1 MSNAIIISLCLL
13 LLISYMFDISSPKT
27 KIPSVI
33 LLLIVGWAVRQAAD
47 FFGISIPNLSP
58 ILPIIGTVGLILIVF
73 EGALDL
79 ELNRSKKK
87 LIISSISMS
96 LIPMLVLSIGI
107 GLAFD
112 AIFGVEFRQGLLNAV
127 PFAVISSAIA
137 ISSAKNLLPKDREF
151 VIYESTFSDIFAVV
165 LFNFIIRNEVIDGN
179 SFVVFGW
186 QLILILVITVIATLG
201 LSLLMSKIRH
211 RVKFV
216 PIILLIIL
224 IYAIAKEYHLPALIF
239 IFILGLFIGNLDKF
253 KRFRFVDKLQPEIM
267 VKEVVKLNDITTE
280 ITFSIRSLFFILF
293 GYLINTHELLNAKTF
308 IIATGILVGI
318 IVLRIIGLKIA
329 RQNLNPLLYV
339 APRGLITILLFIT
352 IPDTERIPM
361 VNNSLVI
368 QVIVLTALFMMV
380 GLMISKRQTRYEVGI
395 YQTSFRYLMRRGS

>member
-13 LLISYMFDISSPKT
+13 LLISYMFDVSSPKT

-96 LIPMLVLSIGI
+96 LVPMLVLSIGI

-352 IPDTERIPM
+352 IPETERIAM

-380 GLMISKRQTRYEVGI
+380 GLMISKRQTK
-395 YQTSFRYLMRRGS
+395 

>member
-13 LLISYMFDISSPKT
+13 LLISYMFDVSSPKT

-107 GLAFD
+107 GLVFD
-112 AIFGVEFRQGLLNAV
+112 VIFGVEFRQGLLNAV

-224 IYAIAKEYHLPALIF
+224 IYTIAKEYHLPALIF

-293 GYLINTHELLNAKTF
+293 GYLINTYELLNAKTF
-308 IIATGILVGI
+308 IIATGILIGI

-329 RQNLNPLLYV
+329 RQNLNPLLYI

-352 IPDTERIPM
+352 IPDTERISM

-380 GLMISKRQTRYEVGI
+380 GLMISKRQTR
-395 YQTSFRYLMRRGS
+395 

>member
-13 LLISYMFDISSPKT
+13 LLISYMFDVSSPKT

-329 RQNLNPLLYV
+329 RQNLNPLLYI

-352 IPDTERIPM
+352 IPDTERISM

-380 GLMISKRQTRYEVGI
+380 GLMISKRQTR
-395 YQTSFRYLMRRGS
+395 

>member
-13 LLISYMFDISSPKT
+13 LLISYMFDVSSPKT

-112 AIFGVEFRQGLLNAV
+112 AIFGVEFRRGLLNAV

-253 KRFRFVDKLQPEIM
+253 KRFRFVDKLQPDIM

-352 IPDTERIPM
+352 IPETERIAM

-380 GLMISKRQTRYEVGI
+380 GLMISKRQTK
-395 YQTSFRYLMRRGS
+395 

>member
-13 LLISYMFDISSPKT
+13 LLISYMFDVSSPKT

-112 AIFGVEFRQGLLNAV
+112 AIFGVEFRRGLLNAV

-201 LSLLMSKIRH
+201 LSLLMSKIH

-293 GYLINTHELLNAKTF
+293 GYLINTQELLNAKTF

-352 IPDTERIPM
+352 IPETERIAM

-380 GLMISKRQTRYEVGI
+380 GLMISKRQTK
-395 YQTSFRYLMRRGS
+395 

>member
-13 LLISYMFDISSPKT
+13 LLISYVFDVSSPKT

-33 LLLIVGWAVRQAAD
+33 LLLIVGWAVRQASN
-47 FFGISIPNLSP
+47 FFGIGIPNLSP
-58 ILPIIGTVGLILIVF
+58 ILPVIGTVGLILIVF

-79 ELNRSKKK
+79 ELNRSKKG
-87 LIISSISMS
+87 LIISSLLMS
-96 LIPMLVLSIGI
+96 LVPMLVLSII
-107 GLAFD
+107 VGLAFD
-112 AIFGVEFRQGLLNAV
+112 SMWGVGLRRGLLNAV
-127 PFAVISSAIA
+127 PFAVISSTIA

-165 LFNFIIRNEVIDGN
+165 LFNFVVRNEVIDGN
-179 SFVVFGW
+179 SFIIFGW
-186 QLILILVITVIATLG
+186 QLILILVITIVATLG

-211 RVKFV
+211 RVKFL

-224 IYAIAKEYHLPALIF
+224 IYTIAKEYHLPALIF
-239 IFILGLFIGNLDKF
+239 IFVLGLFIGNLDKF
-253 KRFRFVDKLQPEIM
+253 KRFRIVDRLQPEIM

-293 GYLINTHELLNAKTF
+293 GYLIETQELLNVETLV
-308 IIATGILVGI
+308 IAIGILIVVI
-318 IVLRIIGLKIA
+318 ILRTIGLKLA

-352 IPDTERIPM
+352 IPEAERIAM

-380 GLMISKRQTRYEVGI
+380 GLMISKRQTK
-395 YQTSFRYLMRRGS
+395 

>member
-13 LLISYMFDISSPKT
+13 LLISYVFDVSSPKT

-33 LLLIVGWAVRQAAD
+33 LLLIVGWAVRQALD
-47 FFGISIPNLSP
+47 FFGIGIPNLSP

-79 ELNRSKKK
+79 ELNRSKKG
-87 LIISSISMS
+87 LILSSLLMS
-96 LIPMLVLSIGI
+96 LVPMLVLSII
-107 GLAFD
+107 VGLAFD
-112 AIFGVEFRQGLLNAV
+112 SMWGVGLRRGLLNAV
-127 PFAVISSAIA
+127 PFAVISSTIA

-165 LFNFIIRNEVIDGN
+165 LFNFVVRNEVIDGN
-179 SFVVFGW
+179 SFIIFGW
-186 QLILILVITVIATLG
+186 QLILIFVITIVATLG

-211 RVKFV
+211 RVKFL

-224 IYAIAKEYHLPALIF
+224 IYTIAKEYHLPALIF
-239 IFILGLFIGNLDKF
+239 IFVLGLFIGNLDKF
-253 KRFRFVDKLQPEIM
+253 KRFRIVDRLQPEIM

-293 GYLINTHELLNAKTF
+293 GYLIETQELLNVETLV
-308 IIATGILVGI
+308 IAIGILIVVI
-318 IVLRIIGLKIA
+318 ILRTIGLKLA

-352 IPDTERIPM
+352 IPETERIAM

-380 GLMISKRQTRYEVGI
+380 GLMISKRQTK
-395 YQTSFRYLMRRGS
+395 

>member
-13 LLISYMFDISSPKT
+13 LLISYMFDVSSPKT

-107 GLAFD
+107 GLVFD
-112 AIFGVEFRQGLLNAV
+112 AIFGVEFRRGLLNAV

-308 IIATGILVGI
+308 IIATGILIGI

-329 RQNLNPLLYV
+329 RQKLNPLLYV

-352 IPDTERIPM
+352 IPDTERISM

-380 GLMISKRQTRYEVGI
+380 GLMISKRQTR
-395 YQTSFRYLMRRGS
+395 

>member
-13 LLISYMFDISSPKT
+13 LLISYMFDVSSPKT

-107 GLAFD
+107 GLVFD
-112 AIFGVEFRQGLLNAV
+112 TIFGVDFRRGLLNAV

-267 VKEVVKLNDITTE
+267 VKEVAKLNDITTE

-308 IIATGILVGI
+308 IIATGILIGI

-352 IPDTERIPM
+352 IPDTERISM

-380 GLMISKRQTRYEVGI
+380 GLMISKRQTR
-395 YQTSFRYLMRRGS
+395 

>member
-13 LLISYMFDISSPKT
+13 LLISYMFDVSSPKT

-33 LLLIVGWAVRQAAD
+33 LLLIVGWAVSQAAD

-107 GLAFD
+107 GLVFD

-352 IPDTERIPM
+352 IPDTERISM

-380 GLMISKRQTRYEVGI
+380 GLMISKRQTR
-395 YQTSFRYLMRRGS
+395 

>member
-13 LLISYMFDISSPKT
+13 LLISYVFDVSSPKT

-33 LLLIVGWAVRQAAD
+33 LLLIVGWAVRQASN
-47 FFGISIPNLSP
+47 FFGIGIPNLSP

-79 ELNRSKKK
+79 ELNRSKKG
-87 LIISSISMS
+87 LILSSLLMS
-96 LIPMLVLSIGI
+96 LVPMLVLSII
-107 GLAFD
+107 VGLAFD
-112 AIFGVEFRQGLLNAV
+112 AMWGVGLRRGLLNAV
-127 PFAVISSAIA
+127 PFAVISSTIA

-165 LFNFIIRNEVIDGN
+165 LFNFIVRNDVIDGN
-179 SFVVFGW
+179 SFIVFGW
-186 QLILILVITVIATLG
+186 QLILILVITIVATLG

-211 RVKFV
+211 RVKFL

-224 IYAIAKEYHLPALIF
+224 IYTIAKEYHLPALIF
-239 IFILGLFIGNLDKF
+239 IFVLGLFIGNLDKF
-253 KRFRFVDKLQPEIM
+253 KRFRIVDRLQPEIM

-293 GYLINTHELLNAKTF
+293 GYLIETQELLNVETLV
-308 IIATGILVGI
+308 IAIGILIVVI
-318 IVLRIIGLKIA
+318 ILRTIGLKLA

-352 IPDTERIPM
+352 IPEAERIAI

-368 QVIVLTALFMMV
+368 QVIVLTALFMMI
-380 GLMISKRQTRYEVGI
+380 GLMISKRQTK
-395 YQTSFRYLMRRGS
+395 

>member
-13 LLISYMFDISSPKT
+13 LLISYMFDVSSPKT

-112 AIFGVEFRQGLLNAV
+112 AIFGVEFRRGLLNAV

-179 SFVVFGW
+179 SFVIFGW

-352 IPDTERIPM
+352 IPDTERISM

-380 GLMISKRQTRYEVGI
+380 GLMISKRQTR
-395 YQTSFRYLMRRGS
+395 

>member
-13 LLISYMFDISSPKT
+13 LLISYMFDVSSPKT

-107 GLAFD
+107 GLVFD
-112 AIFGVEFRQGLLNAV
+112 TIFGVEFRRGLLNAV

-352 IPDTERIPM
+352 IPDTERISM

-380 GLMISKRQTRYEVGI
+380 GLMISKRQTR
-395 YQTSFRYLMRRGS
+395 

>member
-13 LLISYMFDISSPKT
+13 LLISYMFDVSSPKT

-58 ILPIIGTVGLILIVF
+58 ILPIIGTVGLIRIVF

-112 AIFGVEFRQGLLNAV
+112 AIFGVEFRRGLLNAV

-179 SFVVFGW
+179 SFVIFGW

-352 IPDTERIPM
+352 IPDTERISM

-380 GLMISKRQTRYEVGI
+380 GLMISKRQTR
-395 YQTSFRYLMRRGS
+395 

>member
-13 LLISYMFDISSPKT
+13 LLISYMFDVSSPKT

-58 ILPIIGTVGLILIVF
+58 ILPIIGTIGLILIVF

-107 GLAFD
+107 GLVFD

-165 LFNFIIRNEVIDGN
+165 LFNFIIRNEVIDSN

-352 IPDTERIPM
+352 IPDTERISM

-380 GLMISKRQTRYEVGI
+380 GLMISKRQTR
-395 YQTSFRYLMRRGS
+395 

>member
-13 LLISYMFDISSPKT
+13 LLISYMFDVSSPKT

-308 IIATGILVGI
+308 IIATGILIGI

-329 RQNLNPLLYV
+329 RQNLNSLLYV

-352 IPDTERIPM
+352 IPDTERISM

-380 GLMISKRQTRYEVGI
+380 GLMISKRQTR
-395 YQTSFRYLMRRGS
+395 

>member
-13 LLISYMFDISSPKT
+13 LLISYMFDVSSPKT

-352 IPDTERIPM
+352 IPETERIAM

-380 GLMISKRQTRYEVGI
+380 GLMISKRQTK
-395 YQTSFRYLMRRGS
+395 

>member
-13 LLISYMFDISSPKT
+13 LLISYMFDVSSPKT

-107 GLAFD
+107 GLVFD
-112 AIFGVEFRQGLLNAV
+112 AIFGVEFRRGLLNAV

-308 IIATGILVGI
+308 IIATGILIGI

-352 IPDTERIPM
+352 IPDTERISM

-380 GLMISKRQTRYEVGI
+380 GLMISKRQTR
-395 YQTSFRYLMRRGS
+395 

>member
-13 LLISYMFDISSPKT
+13 LLISYMFDVSSPKT

-107 GLAFD
+107 GLVFD

-216 PIILLIIL
+216 PLILLIIL

-308 IIATGILVGI
+308 IIATGILIGI

-352 IPDTERIPM
+352 IPDTERISM

-380 GLMISKRQTRYEVGI
+380 GLMISKRQTR
-395 YQTSFRYLMRRGS
+395 

>member
-13 LLISYMFDISSPKT
+13 LLISYMFDVSSPKT

-107 GLAFD
+107 GLVFD
-112 AIFGVEFRQGLLNAV
+112 TIFGVDFRQGLLNAV

-352 IPDTERIPM
+352 IPETERIAM

-380 GLMISKRQTRYEVGI
+380 GLMISKRQTK
-395 YQTSFRYLMRRGS
+395 

>member
-13 LLISYMFDISSPKT
+13 LLISYMFDVSSPKT

-107 GLAFD
+107 GLVFD

-165 LFNFIIRNEVIDGN
+165 LFNFIIRNEVIDVN

-352 IPDTERIPM
+352 IPDTERISM

-380 GLMISKRQTRYEVGI
+380 GLMISKRQTR
-395 YQTSFRYLMRRGS
+395 

>member
-13 LLISYMFDISSPKT
+13 LLISYMFDVSSPKT

-112 AIFGVEFRQGLLNAV
+112 AIFGVEFRRGLLNAV

-179 SFVVFGW
+179 SFIVFGW

-352 IPDTERIPM
+352 IPETERIAM

-380 GLMISKRQTRYEVGI
+380 GLMISKRQTK
-395 YQTSFRYLMRRGS
+395 

>member
-13 LLISYMFDISSPKT
+13 LLISYMFDVSSPKT

-107 GLAFD
+107 GLVFD
-112 AIFGVEFRQGLLNAV
+112 TIFGVEFRRGLLNAV

-308 IIATGILVGI
+308 IIATGILIGI

-352 IPDTERIPM
+352 IPDTERISM

-380 GLMISKRQTRYEVGI
+380 GLMISKRQTR
-395 YQTSFRYLMRRGS
+395 

>member
-13 LLISYMFDISSPKT
+13 LLISYMFDVSSPKT

-112 AIFGVEFRQGLLNAV
+112 AIFGVEFRRGLLNAV

-352 IPDTERIPM
+352 IPETERIAM

-380 GLMISKRQTRYEVGI
+380 GLMISKRQTR
-395 YQTSFRYLMRRGS
+395 

>member
-13 LLISYMFDISSPKT
+13 LLISYMFDVSSPKT

-112 AIFGVEFRQGLLNAV
+112 AIFGVEFRRGLLNAV

-179 SFVVFGW
+179 SFVIFGW

-224 IYAIAKEYHLPALIF
+224 IYTIAKEYHLPALIF

-352 IPDTERIPM
+352 IPDTERISM

-380 GLMISKRQTRYEVGI
+380 GLMISKRQTR
-395 YQTSFRYLMRRGS
+395 

>member
-308 IIATGILVGI
+308 IIATGILIGI

-352 IPDTERIPM
+352 IPDTERISM

-380 GLMISKRQTRYEVGI
+380 GLMISKRQTR
-395 YQTSFRYLMRRGS
+395 

>member
-13 LLISYMFDISSPKT
+13 LLISYVFDVSSPKT

-33 LLLIVGWAVRQAAD
+33 LLLIVGWAVRQALD
-47 FFGISIPNLSP
+47 FFGIGIPNLSP

-79 ELNRSKKK
+79 ELNRSKKG
-87 LIISSISMS
+87 LIISSLLMS
-96 LIPMLVLSIGI
+96 LVPMLVLSII
-107 GLAFD
+107 VGLAFD
-112 AIFGVEFRQGLLNAV
+112 SMWGVGLRRGLLNAV
-127 PFAVISSAIA
+127 PFAVISSTIA

-165 LFNFIIRNEVIDGN
+165 LFNFIVRNDVIDGN
-179 SFVVFGW
+179 SFIVFGW
-186 QLILILVITVIATLG
+186 QLILILVITIVATLG

-211 RVKFV
+211 RVKFL

-224 IYAIAKEYHLPALIF
+224 IYTIAKEYHLPALIF
-239 IFILGLFIGNLDKF
+239 IFVLGLFIGNLDKF
-253 KRFRFVDKLQPEIM
+253 RRFRIVDRLQPEIM

-293 GYLINTHELLNAKTF
+293 GYLIETQELLNVETLV
-308 IIATGILVGI
+308 IAIGILIVVI
-318 IVLRIIGLKIA
+318 ILRTIGLKLA

-352 IPDTERIPM
+352 IPEAERIAV

-368 QVIVLTALFMMV
+368 QVIVLTALFMMI
-380 GLMISKRQTRYEVGI
+380 GLMISKRQTK
-395 YQTSFRYLMRRGS
+395 

>member
-13 LLISYMFDISSPKT
+13 LLISYMFDVSSPKT

-107 GLAFD
+107 GLVFD
-112 AIFGVEFRQGLLNAV
+112 IIFGVEFRQGLLNAV

-224 IYAIAKEYHLPALIF
+224 IYAIAKEYQLPALIF

-253 KRFRFVDKLQPEIM
+253 KRFVDKLQPEIM

-352 IPDTERIPM
+352 IPDTERISM

-380 GLMISKRQTRYEVGI
+380 GLMISKRQTR
-395 YQTSFRYLMRRGS
+395 

>member
-13 LLISYMFDISSPKT
+13 LLISYMFDVSSPKT

-107 GLAFD
+107 GLVFD
-112 AIFGVEFRQGLLNAV
+112 TIFGVDFRRGLLNAV

-308 IIATGILVGI
+308 IIATGILIGI

-329 RQNLNPLLYV
+329 RQNLNSLLYV

-352 IPDTERIPM
+352 IPDTERISM

-380 GLMISKRQTRYEVGI
+380 GLMISKRQTR
-395 YQTSFRYLMRRGS
+395 

>member
-13 LLISYMFDISSPKT
+13 LLISYMFDVSSPKT

-107 GLAFD
+107 GLVFD
-112 AIFGVEFRQGLLNAV
+112 TIFGVDFRQGLLNAV

-329 RQNLNPLLYV
+329 HQNLNPLLYV

-352 IPDTERIPM
+352 IPDTERISM

-380 GLMISKRQTRYEVGI
+380 GLMISKRQTR
-395 YQTSFRYLMRRGS
+395 

>member
-13 LLISYMFDISSPKT
+13 LLISYMFDVSSPKT

-107 GLAFD
+107 GLVFD
-112 AIFGVEFRQGLLNAV
+112 TIFGVDFRQGLLNAV

-352 IPDTERIPM
+352 IPDTERILM

-380 GLMISKRQTRYEVGI
+380 GLMISKRQTR
-395 YQTSFRYLMRRGS
+395 

>member
-13 LLISYMFDISSPKT
+13 LLISYVFDVSSPKT

-33 LLLIVGWAVRQAAD
+33 LLLIVGWAVRQALD
-47 FFGISIPNLSP
+47 FFGIGIPNLSP

-79 ELNRSKKK
+79 ELNRSKKG
-87 LIISSISMS
+87 LIISSLLMS
-96 LIPMLVLSIGI
+96 LVPMLVLSII
-107 GLAFD
+107 VGLAFD
-112 AIFGVEFRQGLLNAV
+112 AMWGVGLRRGLLNAV
-127 PFAVISSAIA
+127 PFAVISSTIA

-165 LFNFIIRNEVIDGN
+165 LFNFIVRNDVIDGN
-179 SFVVFGW
+179 SFIIFGW
-186 QLILILVITVIATLG
+186 QLILILVITIVATLG

-211 RVKFV
+211 RVKFL

-224 IYAIAKEYHLPALIF
+224 IYTIAKEYHLPALIF
-239 IFILGLFIGNLDKF
+239 IFVLGLFIGNLDKF
-253 KRFRFVDKLQPEIM
+253 KRFRIVDRLQPEIM
-267 VKEVVKLNDITTE
+267 VKEVVKFNDITTE

-293 GYLINTHELLNAKTF
+293 GYLIETQELLNVETLV
-308 IIATGILVGI
+308 IAIGILIVVI
-318 IVLRIIGLKIA
+318 ILRTIGLKLA

-352 IPDTERIPM
+352 IPEAERIAM

-380 GLMISKRQTRYEVGI
+380 GLMISKRQTK
-395 YQTSFRYLMRRGS
+395 

>member
-13 LLISYMFDISSPKT
+13 LLISYMFDVSSPKT

-352 IPDTERIPM
+352 IPDTERISM

-380 GLMISKRQTRYEVGI
+380 GLMISKRQTR
-395 YQTSFRYLMRRGS
+395 

>member
-13 LLISYMFDISSPKT
+13 LLISYMFDVSSPKT

-165 LFNFIIRNEVIDGN
+165 LFNFIIRNEVIDVN

-352 IPDTERIPM
+352 IPDTERISM

-380 GLMISKRQTRYEVGI
+380 GLMISKRQTR
-395 YQTSFRYLMRRGS
+395 

>member
-13 LLISYMFDISSPKT
+13 LLISYMFDVSSPKT

-107 GLAFD
+107 GLVFD
-112 AIFGVEFRQGLLNAV
+112 AIFGVEFRQRLLNAV

-165 LFNFIIRNEVIDGN
+165 LFNFIIRNEVIDSN

-352 IPDTERIPM
+352 IPDTERISM

-380 GLMISKRQTRYEVGI
+380 GLMISKRQTR
-395 YQTSFRYLMRRGS
+395 

>member
-13 LLISYMFDISSPKT
+13 LLISYMFDVSSPKT

-107 GLAFD
+107 GLVFD
-112 AIFGVEFRQGLLNAV
+112 TIFGVDFRQGLLNAV

-352 IPDTERIPM
+352 IPDTERISM

-380 GLMISKRQTRYEVGI
+380 GLMISKRQTR
-395 YQTSFRYLMRRGS
+395 

>member
-13 LLISYMFDISSPKT
+13 LLISYMFDVSSPKT

-107 GLAFD
+107 GLVFD
-112 AIFGVEFRQGLLNAV
+112 TIFGVDFRQGLLNAV

-308 IIATGILVGI
+308 TIATGILIGI

-352 IPDTERIPM
+352 IPDTERISM
-361 VNNSLVI
+361 VNNSLII

-380 GLMISKRQTRYEVGI
+380 GLMISKRQTR
-395 YQTSFRYLMRRGS
+395 

>member
-13 LLISYMFDISSPKT
+13 LLISYMFDVSSPKT

-107 GLAFD
+107 GLVFD
-112 AIFGVEFRQGLLNAV
+112 TIFGVDFRRGLLNAV

-352 IPDTERIPM
+352 IPDTERISM
-361 VNNSLVI
+361 VNNSLII

-380 GLMISKRQTRYEVGI
+380 GLMISKRQTR
-395 YQTSFRYLMRRGS
+395 

>member
-13 LLISYMFDISSPKT
+13 LLISYMFDVSSPKT

-96 LIPMLVLSIGI
+96 LVPMLVLSIGI

-112 AIFGVEFRQGLLNAV
+112 AIFGVEFRRGLLNAV

-352 IPDTERIPM
+352 IPETERIAM

-380 GLMISKRQTRYEVGI
+380 GLMISKRQTK
-395 YQTSFRYLMRRGS
+395 

>member
-13 LLISYMFDISSPKT
+13 LLISYMFDVSSPKT

-107 GLAFD
+107 GLVFD
-112 AIFGVEFRQGLLNAV
+112 IIFGVEFRQGLLNAV

-224 IYAIAKEYHLPALIF
+224 IYAIAKEYQLPALIF

-352 IPDTERIPM
+352 IPDTERISM

-380 GLMISKRQTRYEVGI
+380 GLMISKRQTR
-395 YQTSFRYLMRRGS
+395 